1 MAIYLDT
8 HAACWLYTGALE
20 KFSPR
25 ALEEIEQNSLLI
37 SPMVGLELQ
46 FLFEIK
52 RLKVQA
58 TEILNVLRRDFHI
71 QECPAEFVLVSHRA
85 RSLQWTRDPFD
96 RIITAQAALFD
107 APLLTKDRNIRSN
120 YPQAVWE

>member
-8 HAACWLYTGALE
+8 HAACWLYMGALE

-25 ALEEIEQNSLLI
+25 ALDEIEQNSVLI
-37 SPMVGLELQ
+37 SPMVGIELQ

-58 TEILNVLRRDFHI
+58 NEILNVLRRDFHV
-71 QECPAEFVLVSHRA
+71 QECTAEFALVSRLAHA
-85 RSLQWTRDPFD
+85 LQWTRDPFD

-120 YPQAVWE
+120 YPHALWT